1 MMLADLNLLG
11 TTKGHRLQYAA
22 GTDAACVVSGR
33 GEVRQEFRMFVE
45 IWSEYSWLAASAPQK
60 Q

>member
-45 IWSEYSWLAASAPQK
+45 IWSEYP
-60 Q
+60 